1 MHAFTGLS
9 SSCAAHNPLHPRS
22 PPSQP
27 SAATHQ
33 PTLFSRSLPTHRHVI
48 VSEKRNKKATHLT
61 TAGVPFPFSS
71 REQYERSLR
80 QPLGREWN
88 TGASHK
94 ALVAP
99 AVKVAK
105 GAVIDPIAMHRK
117 AAPKERGGGAKR

>member
-1 MHAFTGLS
+1 MQQTLTI
-9 SSCAAHNPLHPRS
+9 AAHNHYRPAPSLLEPLT
-22 PPSQP
+22 SQP

-33 PTLFSRSLPTHRHVI
+33 RTLFSLPSHRHVI

>member
-1 MHAFTGLS
+1 MHTQDSPHHAQHTTHYIP
-9 SSCAAHNPLHPRS
+9 AHHSLNPLPPPTNPHPL
-22 PPSQP
+22 P
-27 SAATHQ
+27 
-33 PTLFSRSLPTHRHVI
+33 SLPTHRHVI

-117 AAPKERGGGAKR
+117 AAPKERGGGAKK

>member
-1 MHAFTGLS
+1 M
-9 SSCAAHNPLHPRS
+9 
-22 PPSQP
+22 
-27 SAATHQ
+27 
-33 PTLFSRSLPTHRHVI
+33 I

>member
-1 MHAFTGLS
+1 MHAYTRLS
-9 SSCAAHNPLHPRS
+9 SSFAAHNPLHPRS

-33 PTLFSRSLPTHRHVI
+33 PILFSLPTHRHVI

-117 AAPKERGGGAKR
+117 AAPKERGGGAKK

>member
-1 MHAFTGLS
+1 MRSTQPIKSPLTTLSTLCRHAPT
-9 SSCAAHNPLHPRS
+9 HPL
-22 PPSQP
+22 
-27 SAATHQ
+27 
-33 PTLFSRSLPTHRHVI
+33 LSLPTHRHVI

-117 AAPKERGGGAKR
+117 AAPKERGGGNKR

>member
-1 MHAFTGLS
+1 MHVHTQDSPHHAQHTTHYIP
-9 SSCAAHNPLHPRS
+9 AHHPLNPL
-22 PPSQP
+22 PPPTNRP
-27 SAATHQ
+27 SSL
-33 PTLFSRSLPTHRHVI
+33 PLPTHRHVI

-117 AAPKERGGGAKR
+117 AAPKERGGGNKK